1 MQTASVPVFLLAASV
16 ALTRTILPTAFLRIL
31 EPAFALFR
39 HCVQLHF
46 MAGLCILG
54 KEIGLSLKGHSI
66 LQRYI
71 HNSWSLLSNGVALS

>member
-16 ALTRTILPTAFLRIL
+16 ALARTILPTAFLRIL

-66 LQRYI
+66 LQRHI